1 MGDGVFVTSN
11 VGDILTGQIELYTHI
26 PVIRQLVDTLQNWN
40 FRICGVFLID
50 AQFMIEASKFVSGVL
65 TALSTMVTLEISH
78 VNVLTKLD
86 LLSKK
91 AKKELE
97 RFVI

>member
-65 TALSTMVTLEISH
+65 TALSTMVSLEISH